1 LHCYALL
8 YDVPQFVL
16 RLKNPVFID
25 LENMT
30 GLTNMGTTFF
40 TYSKRAIMSSDRQ
53 DAPSLRLE
61 VVSIP
66 QVSVVPPI
74 DNAASAAIQVAPPG
88 TQSFVNPGNGTIPQV
103 PGQSDEL
110 VPLTWRQERAAID
123 ALQLSVGARVRV
135 VYRTR
140 ESLEFEAGPWE
151 EYVVTCTADLSAD
164 GSTKFATEYFSK
176 DGEPYVDTIPLK
188 GVYEVASF
196 SRVRKP
202 GRSVLSMA
210 TPKRERTD
218 DGVDQ
223 HSQVQTP
230 HDDRYPHSVPPM
242 TPPGMHGTT
251 TTLHQGATPPSFQAN
266 NSFVPTPQGARTM
279 ATPEQP
285 HVSMPP
291 HGSPDAIATALA
303 YALRDSN
310 NKKVT
315 VKIPRSEI
323 RVPQVLGNLVWYAK
337 LATRPLMIG
346 EVKNEWRNMLSTTH
360 DFISRRT
367 PFFPGQQKELLNAI
381 QSIVMTL
388 DTTYPATEEE
398 WHHRF
403 SLIMVF
409 LRIGLTMGISL
420 KAARDVEVA
429 LDNALRSNSIDF
441 ELLIS
446 DAQNAQWKAWERGN
460 EHHSNNAALG
470 ERHRGRS
477 NTSRTVTMQA
487 STTTQRGR
495 GVNSGR
501 GRGSFRGRGQ

>member
-1 LHCYALL
+1 
-8 YDVPQFVL
+8 
-16 RLKNPVFID
+16 
-25 LENMT
+25 
-30 GLTNMGTTFF
+30 
-40 TYSKRAIMSSDRQ
+40 MSSDRQ

-74 DNAASAAIQVAPPG
+74 DNAVSAAIQVAPPG

-151 EYVVTCTADLSAD
+151 EYIVTCTADLSAD

-202 GRSVLSMA
+202 GRSVLSLA
-210 TPKRERTD
+210 TPKRERVD
-218 DGVDQ
+218 DGLDQ
-223 HSQVQTP
+223 QSQAQTP
-230 HDDRYPHSVPPM
+230 RDDRYHHS
-242 TPPGMHGTT
+242 PPGFSMGALNSLPATPSVIHGTT
-251 TTLHQGATPPSFQAN
+251 TTLHQGGVANASLPAN
-266 NSFVPTPQGARTM
+266 NLSLPTPQGARS
-279 ATPEQP
+279 QP
-285 HVSMPP
+285 DQPPVSMPP
-291 HGSPDAIATALA
+291 RGSSPEAIATALA

-315 VKIPRSEI
+315 VKIPGCDI
-323 RVPQVLGNLVWYAK
+323 RVPQVLGNLYVSLYPHVWYAK
-337 LATRPLMIG
+337 SATKPIA

-360 DFISRRT
+360 DYISRRT
-367 PFFPGQQKELLNAI
+367 SFFPGQQKELLNAI

-388 DTTYPATEEE
+388 DTTYPASEED

-409 LRIGLTMGISL
+409 LRIGLVMGIST
-420 KAARDVEVA
+420 KAAGDVEAA
-429 LDNALRSNSIDF
+429 LENALRSNSVDF
-441 ELLIS
+441 EQLIS
-446 DAQNAQWKAWERGN
+446 DVQNAQRKALEKGN
-460 EHHSNNAALG
+460 EYPSSNSAAVGGRHH
-470 ERHRGRS
+470 GRS
-477 NTSRTVTMQA
+477 HATRAVTTHA
-487 STTTQRGR
+487 PTTTQGGR